1 MNVIPHF
8 RVPLGFEKPMKSL
21 KSGEIIS
28 LSNYIEEMNEAIK
41 LEWLEKLANIKIK
54 YESPDIKIK
63 TEIIVGSSSIAE
75 SIISFAD
82 REKVSFIVIGNIGLA
97 GISKAKTLGSISRRV
112 SEIANCPVL
121 IVQENN
127 LSMYFKDFR

>member
-1 MNVIPHF
+1 MRLLVPIDGSKASENALEFAVNLQQLLVGNGYKEIIILNVIPHF

-82 REKVSFIVIGNIGLA
+82 REKVSFIVIGNIL
-97 GISKAKTLGSISRRV
+97 V
-112 SEIANCPVL
+112 
-121 IVQENN
+121 
-127 LSMYFKDFR
+127 